1 MVFPQKPSVLCT
13 VYRQQGRECRGA
25 AGELPV
31 GPGALQQIDPAG
43 CQQEPAGHHLHTG
56 VPVSAHQRG
65 ECSYMQRYIHILHT
79 QMVKCSVE
87 PN

>member
-1 MVFPQKPSVLCT
+1 MVFPQKPSVLCA
-13 VYRQQGRECRGA
+13 VCRQQGRERRGA

-65 ECSYMQRYIHILHT
+65 EPVHLHAKIHTHSAHT
-79 QMVKCSVE
+79 DR
-87 PN
+87 